1 MSTRIGMGVK
11 NKEIA
16 TDKGLKAK
24 IAELEKENTELIKKV
39 EETEKENEGLKA
51 KIAELEK
58 PSNK

>member
-24 IAELEKENTELIKKV
+24 IAELEK
-39 EETEKENEGLKA
+39 
-51 KIAELEK
+51 